1 VALRYGLDLQVMP
14 KALRNSTFTDFLR
27 QYGLDLHSVEYV
39 SAEYRPGIQT
49 HNASRYC
56 NFHICLVYMTVTVC
70 HSLGVLLRAGMS
82 TLQQAAAFGGHA
94 AQLAHIGRLASAGR
108 GCRAMLRRHILQ

>member
-1 VALRYGLDLQVMP
+1 MALLLCYEQLLFYSVWANDVNHGEEGVLDRRLDPQVMP

-49 HNASRYC
+49 HNA
-56 NFHICLVYMTVTVC
+56 
-70 HSLGVLLRAGMS
+70 LG
-82 TLQQAAAFGGHA
+82 
-94 AQLAHIGRLASAGR
+94 
-108 GCRAMLRRHILQ
+108 